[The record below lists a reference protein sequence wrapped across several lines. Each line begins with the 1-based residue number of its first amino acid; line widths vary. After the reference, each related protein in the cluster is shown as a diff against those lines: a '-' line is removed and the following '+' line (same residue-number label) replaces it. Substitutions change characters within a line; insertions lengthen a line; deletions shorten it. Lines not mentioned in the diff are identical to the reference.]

1 MVDLDT
7 VLAILVA
14 TIVATV
20 LRWGATRWPDAS
32 EKRSR
37 ARQDH
42 LDELED
48 RLRIKR
54 LEAELGEDETP

>member
-1 MVDLDT
+1 MDLDT

-14 TIVATV
+14 TIVATI
-20 LRWGATRWPDAS
+20 LRWGASRWPDAS

-48 RLRIKR
+48 RLRIRK
-54 LEAELGEDETP
+54 LEAELGEDTEP

>member
-1 MVDLDT
+1 MDLDT
-7 VLAILVA
+7 VLGILVA

-20 LRWGATRWPDAS
+20 LRWGASRWPDAS

-37 ARQDH
+37 ARQAR

-48 RLRIKR
+48 RLRMKR
-54 LEAELGEDETP
+54 LEQELGEDTE